1 MMAISTNTPTTFSF
15 LSFSSHNSHNST
27 KDKTYKT
34 NQPTNQPTYQLTNM
48 TRSILVHPSA
58 FKTMAPF
65 PFSAGQFTH
74 PVFNQ
79 SFRSILDDH
88 PKQTRPA
95 QMIDN
100 ETTVS
105 LVLELPGVKHNNLTV
120 ETNDDTLKIHGVRT
134 AIGSNNKTRPFE
146 YIFALK
152 PSRFD
157 LANVTANLRD
167 GILVVTIP
175 KATTK
180 NDNSAA
186 ASSSSSSLVLD
197 VSRKDHDEWKKA
209 FNDNSN
215 SNNDTDGDSSKAKT
229 ITVEVPGV
237 KSKDLQV
244 DITNGI
250 VSIVGTRK
258 TGGVTSRIVRRYQLD
273 TDDLTVSGAA
283 ANLSDGILVVSIP
296 VREKEPSRVV
306 VVTENEHEEV
316 KDTKED
322 DGSNDDDD
330 EMVVIDESDA
340 TTVKK

>member
-1 MMAISTNTPTTFSF
+1 
-15 LSFSSHNSHNST
+15 
-27 KDKTYKT
+27 
-34 NQPTNQPTYQLTNM
+34 M

-65 PFSAGQFTH
+65 PFYAGQFTH

-186 ASSSSSSLVLD
+186 ASSSSSLVLD

-209 FNDNSN
+209 FNN
-215 SNNDTDGDSSKAKT
+215 NNDTDGDSSKAKT

-322 DGSNDDDD
+322 DGSNDDYDD